1 MMDVSVLANPLF
13 ILVCVANVLGF
24 LALYVPYVYLPNTM
38 ESKVR
43 EALNALRMAVIHK
56 HWQFSMKNN

>member
-1 MMDVSVLANPLF
+1 MLCLQVLREMMDVSVLANPLF

-38 ESKVR
+38 ESKVK
-43 EALNALRMAVIHK
+43 EWTLMY
-56 HWQFSMKNN
+56 

>member
-1 MMDVSVLANPLF
+1 MLCLQVLKEMMDVSVLANPLF

-43 EALNALRMAVIHK
+43 EVLNALRLAAMI
-56 HWQFSMKNN
+56 